1 MIRFFKSKHFP
12 EFSNNF
18 TQICIIL
25 INKNDATF
33 KFLWD
38 LYIFF
43 HQIIDWHYSCWIDK
57 LYWMGISGKLRSVH
71 IQMLIWMSSIL
82 FEFRHVPYINRSVNI
97 LVLFETRYGIP
108 DFLPIKFYCHVY
120 CCIGFFFHLSNQNRF
135 I

>member
-38 LYIFF
+38 LYNKLFF
-43 HQIIDWHYSCWIDK
+43 
-57 LYWMGISGKLRSVH
+57 
-71 IQMLIWMSSIL
+71 SSDYRL
-82 FEFRHVPYINRSVNI
+82 TLQLLDR
-97 LVLFETRYGIP
+97 
-108 DFLPIKFYCHVY
+108 
-120 CCIGFFFHLSNQNRF
+120 
-135 I
+135 